1 MVRVLAFKLEGV
13 EGLRRLDEL
22 RRKEEDGITDYE
34 GRHDYF
40 NRGQPAVLN
49 PHIANWIRD
58 LPKHHPNYSDE
69 FLNGCANMLL
79 RTLSINK
86 HDRPEASVVQQLLGE
101 LKLIL
106 HTFPH
111 THLQPTSPMGSN
123 SEYSFTDPTSSR
135 SPSSS
140 VSDPTSVYSRG
151 LTGLTDDLA
160 DAIERWDLA
169 GVERYLSQNVDTN
182 RLDSRGNIPLGIA
195 ARLGNAPVA
204 RRLLEANARVDA
216 KSRKGETP
224 LMIAT
229 RYGHKDVSK
238 LLLEQGA
245 DCLAY
250 SDDGSTCLHYAT
262 WSAASAGLI
271 QLLIPSFQTVD
282 VPMKG
287 FTQEMPLMTLVKN
300 FVDNDAW
307 EDKFRALVRAG
318 ANVNQADKFGKTPLE
333 CAVRGSSLRAV
344 RLLVDYGASNVD
356 LYGIPQSPAIRALLR
371 TASTA
376 HRPSVDSSRSRRS
389 SFLRR

>member
-1 MVRVLAFKLEGV
+1 
-13 EGLRRLDEL
+13 
-22 RRKEEDGITDYE
+22 
-34 GRHDYF
+34 
-40 NRGQPAVLN
+40 
-49 PHIANWIRD
+49 
-58 LPKHHPNYSDE
+58 
-69 FLNGCANMLL
+69 
-79 RTLSINK
+79 
-86 HDRPEASVVQQLLGE
+86 
-101 LKLIL
+101 
-106 HTFPH
+106 
-111 THLQPTSPMGSN
+111 
-123 SEYSFTDPTSSR
+123 
-135 SPSSS
+135 
-140 VSDPTSVYSRG
+140 
-151 LTGLTDDLA
+151 
-160 DAIERWDLA
+160 
-169 GVERYLSQNVDTN
+169 
-182 RLDSRGNIPLGIA
+182 IA

-238 LLLEQGA
+238 LLLDQGA

-250 SDDGSTCLHYAT
+250 SDDGFMCLHYAT

-333 CAVRGSSLRAV
+333 GAVRGSSLRAV

-376 HRPSVDSSRSRRS
+376 HRP
-389 SFLRR
+389 